1 MLDCGDVLLCHDYF
15 ALASACYS
23 QGLGSRERAAASQ
36 RYRLEGI
43 GCWEDAERV
52 CLLKVLYCAASIADR
67 SAYMHTALSLHA
79 LRFKRESR
87 LAVSSASHT
96 SLSVDPDDFKEEGRT
111 LEPEGVY
118 PLLHYFKI
126 NGEGSAKVAEMRPEK
141 LMEETV
147 DLPLSS
153 TPSHVEI
160 LRPDVCCTLQVTI
173 ISLFPCI
180 VEVDEISVLYE
191 SRAADADTA
200 LPSRHFTAVTAPA
213 QVVNSI
219 TLHPA
224 THKILS
230 LSFVAPSSTADDH
243 RNFYASEVRVL
254 VRDSITGDDM
264 MCFLLRGKQHEDDT
278 FLDADDPPSAP
289 SAIDDTIG
297 SESQSLCR
305 LPIITVSS
313 PHPGPGMRLSRT
325 DSVRDT
331 HPQET
336 AQAAEICVRASLPT
350 PPIQLPAVGTSARV
364 LSSKGLIQFVLQVE
378 LKNASA
384 SQRRMLGFR
393 IRDGLYKNHDSNIHD
408 TFPAIAGAESRFEV
422 SLIDSFGPAGVN
434 SSVAIGA
441 DEVSSRSKPAL
452 LGLSGHPVVLLPGDC
467 YCVTLAL
474 SMVLHTS
481 SSPERRGTTSD
492 SELGLGSA
500 SQPSLVFSFDGG
512 SEGQGSSP
520 RERESASMSG
530 VHSDLIV
537 SLSPSC
543 QWMTRRL
550 TLSGSGPVSSAIWTE
565 SLLSS
570 STHAPTIEMA
580 ASSSTYDCHTV
591 RDRCGEEGGVG
602 SRDSKGTDGEGS
614 SSQHTGEVPRRKSR
628 SVHSRDLMQRV
639 LTKAIKVERPL
650 TVPP

>member
-23 QGLGSRERAAASQ
+23 QGLGSRERAAAAQ
-36 RYRLEGI
+36 RQRLEGI

-118 PLLHYFKI
+118 PLLHYFKV
-126 NGEGSAKVAEMRPEK
+126 NGDGSAKVTEMRSEM
-141 LMEETV
+141 LTEETV
-147 DLPLSS
+147 DLPQSW
-153 TPSHVEI
+153 TPSDVEI
-160 LRPDVCCTLQVTI
+160 LRPDACCTLQVTI

-200 LPSRHFTAVTAPA
+200 LPSRHFTAVTTPA
-213 QVVNSI
+213 QVVNNI

-224 THKILS
+224 TQKILS
-230 LSFVAPSSTADDH
+230 LSFVAPSSTADDF

-254 VRDSITGDDM
+254 VRDSINGDDM
-264 MCFLLRGKQHEDDT
+264 MCFLLRRKQHEDDT
-278 FLDADDPPSAP
+278 LLDADDPPSAP
-289 SAIDDTIG
+289 SAVDDTIG

-305 LPIITVSS
+305 LPIITVSP
-313 PHPGPGMRLSRT
+313 PHPGPGVRLSRT

-336 AQAAEICVRASLPT
+336 AHAAEICVRASLPT
-350 PPIQLPAVGTSARV
+350 PPIQLPAVGTSAGV
-364 LSSKGLIQFVLQVE
+364 LSSKGSIQFVLQVE

-393 IRDGLYKNHDSNIHD
+393 IRDGLYKNHASDIRD

-434 SSVAIGA
+434 SSVAICA

-452 LGLSGHPVVLLPGDC
+452 LGLSGHPMVLLPGDC
-467 YCVTLAL
+467 CCVTLAL

-481 SSPERRGTTSD
+481 SSPERRGSD

-550 TLSGSGPVSSAIWTE
+550 SLSGSGPVSSAMWTE
-565 SLLSS
+565 SLLAS
-570 STHAPTIEMA
+570 STHPPTIEIA
-580 ASSSTYDCHTV
+580 ASSSTYNSHTV
-591 RDRCGEEGGVG
+591 RNRSGEEGGVG
-602 SRDSKGTDGEGS
+602 SGDSKGTDGEGS